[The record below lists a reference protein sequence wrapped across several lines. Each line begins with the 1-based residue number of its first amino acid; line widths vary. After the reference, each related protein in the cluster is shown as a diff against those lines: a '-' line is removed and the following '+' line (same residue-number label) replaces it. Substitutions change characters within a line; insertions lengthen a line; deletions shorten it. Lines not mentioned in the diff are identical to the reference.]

1 MSDSHSP
8 PLVSI
13 IIVNWNVGRLVVQC
27 IDSLYAHGGLTPEQQ
42 ELLVLDNASTDDS
55 AAVIRAGRPD
65 VRLDVLPENL
75 GFGRANNLGL
85 QASRAEFVLLLNPDT
100 IVRPGAIK
108 ALVDAMQTDSRIGIV
123 GAKLL
128 NRDGSLQRSG
138 GGSFPTYRNVIWN
151 YLFLNRLM
159 PRWSAPPALFIEE
172 CPAGLSDIDW
182 VSGAALL
189 VRRSAVRDRLF
200 DVEYFMYGEDI
211 ELCHRLGKA
220 GWRICYHPGAEV
232 VHLYGQSI
240 QQQESAVIL
249 AAPLKGPRNF
259 FIRLHGR
266 SAIVVYDGV
275 LVLAYS
281 MRWVLLGIMGRITGR
296 DALLAQARMSRKF
309 TWVALKSLFGRS

>member
-1 MSDSHSP
+1 MSAP
-8 PLVSI
+8 AAAPLVSI
-13 IIVNWNVGRLVVQC
+13 IIVNWNVGALVVQC
-27 IDSLYAHGGLTPEQQ
+27 IESLYACGGVAPERI
-42 ELLVLDNASTDDS
+42 ELVVYDNASTDDS
-55 AAVIRAGRPD
+55 VAIIRTAYP
-65 VRLDVLPENL
+65 RLRLEVLPENV

-85 QASRAEFVLLLNPDT
+85 LATRAEFVLLLNPDT
-100 IVRPGAIK
+100 IVRPDAIRI
-108 ALVDAMQTDSRIGIV
+108 LVEAMEADPRTGIV
-123 GAKLL
+123 AARLL

-151 YLFLNRLM
+151 YLFLNRLL
-159 PRWSAPPALFIEE
+159 PRCIAPPPLFIEQSPE
-172 CPAGLSDIDW
+172 RMSDLDW

-189 VRRSAVRDRLF
+189 VRRAAVRERLF

-211 ELCHRLGKA
+211 ELCHRLGRA
-220 GWRICYHPGAEV
+220 GWRICYHPAAEI

-266 SAIVVYDGV
+266 SGIAVYDGV

-281 MRWVLLGIMGRITGR
+281 IRWVLLGVMGRLTGR
-296 DALLAQARMSRKF
+296 DAWLAQARMSRKF
-309 TWVALKSLFGRS
+309 TWVALKALFGRA